1 MTQQPHHPHSP
12 DEVIDPRWTR
22 LMRTKPETPAS
33 EAGPGHHPHLGDEM
47 RAIIEPW
54 EDGQRTTRE
63 TLKALKDLADDAL

>member
-1 MTQQPHHPHSP
+1 
-12 DEVIDPRWTR
+12 
-22 LMRTKPETPAS
+22 MRTKPETPAS

>member
-1 MTQQPHHPHSP
+1 MTEQPHQPHSP

-33 EAGPGHHPHLGDEM
+33 EAGPGHHTHLGDEM

>member
-1 MTQQPHHPHSP
+1 MTDVPHPHSP
-12 DEVIDPRWTR
+12 DEVIDPRWSR
-22 LMRTKPETPAS
+22 MLRSPAAEGS
-33 EAGPGHHPHLGDEM
+33 AAGSGNGHPHLGEEM